1 MSHQP
6 DYRHDFLK
14 QDEKQLKRPHQT
26 LDLTANICAYILLV
40 GGISQFIAGLMKVL
54 TMPHA
59 TGLLIITFILM
70 GSILVFSLTQM
81 TRIIFRKVV
90 WTQDTKP

>member
-6 DYRHDFLK
+6 DHRHDFLK
-14 QDEKQLKRPHQT
+14 QHRKQLKRPHQA
-26 LDLTANICAYILLV
+26 LDITANISAYIFLAS
-40 GGISQFIAGLMKVL
+40 GISQFIAGLIKAL
-54 TMPHA
+54 TMPPA
-59 TGLLIITFILM
+59 TGILIITFILI

-81 TRIIFRKVV
+81 IRIIFRKVV